1 MVKVVHNL
9 ALIVM
14 ERKEDLLVVDMV
26 EMVEMQN
33 NHQKMERMEMLVVEN
48 GKMAHQKDLVVLL
61 VEMVLRFVGQVVSQ

>member
-1 MVKVVHNL
+1 MVHNL